1 MTVLSSSSVSAA
13 NGAQGKI
20 ESVKQSGMVT
30 QARKHVTDDFFLHQ
44 SKSAI
49 QLRRAIDHEM
59 KRRVQANPR
68 LIYSATPK
76 ISAHYWAIFDG
87 SKQSFI
93 HGKREYMKRE
103 VASLTKIMTAYT
115 VIELAK

>member
-1 MTVLSSSSVSAA
+1 MMNSRT
-13 NGAQGKI
+13 
-20 ESVKQSGMVT
+20 
-30 QARKHVTDDFFLHQ
+30 HVTDDFFLHQ
-44 SKSAI
+44 SKNSI
-49 QLRRAIDHEM
+49 HMRRVIDQEL
-59 KRRVQANPR
+59 KKKVQANPR
-68 LIYSATPK
+68 LIYQAVPK

-87 SKQSFI
+87 HKQSFI

>member
-1 MTVLSSSSVSAA
+1 M
-13 NGAQGKI
+13 G
-20 ESVKQSGMVT
+20 
-30 QARKHVTDDFFLHQ
+30 RKHVTDDFFLHQ
-44 SKSAI
+44 SKNAI
-49 QLRRAIDHEM
+49 QLRRVIDYEM

-68 LIYSATPK
+68 LIYQATPK
-76 ISAHYWAIFDG
+76 ISSHYWAVFDG
-87 SKQSFI
+87 HKQSFL